1 MNLKK
6 IVVTGGPSTGKTS
19 VIQRLE
25 EMEFSC
31 MEEIIRAMTSKE
43 EKEKRDILFKTNPIV
58 SVTDPL
64 EFNLKILGGR
74 IEQYE
79 YVQERNDEITFFDRG
94 IPDVLAYM
102 DCFGQNYG
110 QEFENACQ
118 KYRYDFIFLMPPW
131 REIHVEDEQ
140 RFETYEESVRIND
153 CLRNTYKTLGYT
165 IIEVPKLSIEK
176 RIDFILQNL
185 DG

>member
-19 VIQRLE
+19 VIQKLE
-25 EMEFSC
+25 KMEFSC
-31 MEEIIRAMTSKE
+31 MEEIIRVMTSKE
-43 EKEKRDILFKTNPIV
+43 KKREILFKTNPIV

-64 EFNLKILGGR
+64 KFNLKILKGR

-79 YVQERNDEITFFDRG
+79 CARKRNDKIIFFDRG

-110 QEFENACQ
+110 QEFENACL
-118 KYRYDFIFLMPPW
+118 KYRYDFVFLMPPW
-131 REIHVEDEQ
+131 REIHIEDEQ
-140 RFETYEESVRIND
+140 RFETYEESLRIND
-153 CLRNTYKTLGYT
+153 CLRNTYETYGYT
-165 IIEVPKLSIEK
+165 LIEVPKLSIEK